1 MSMTLNAD
9 YVRWFYAYDKAHQEA
24 LRTDKDIFILLVD
37 KLDKNLLKESFM
49 NQNYIEHI
57 NKNYVPVLIKKDQ
70 KSSYPIEMLFTT
82 HYPSLFILDKYEL
95 YVCEA
100 LRAEV
105 SADRL
110 NVYLQECN

>member
-1 MSMTLNAD
+1 MSINLNAD
-9 YVRWFYAYDKAHQEA
+9 YVKWFFDYNKAHQEA
-24 LRTDKDIFILLVD
+24 LKTEKQLFILL
-37 KLDKNLLKESFM
+37 LDTSDNKLLKESFM
-49 NQNYIEHI
+49 NQDYISQI
-57 NKNYVPVLIKKDQ
+57 NKKYIPVLIKKEQ

-82 HYPSLFILDKYEL
+82 QYPSLFILDKYEL

-100 LRAEV
+100 LRGEV